1 MLNLGLSPRTT
12 ACPKR
17 YTHFPSRC
25 QSKLKFSSSLA
36 SLFVAALLITS
47 SSTYAGVVINEI
59 MYHPASGNPLESY
72 VELRNLDNV
81 ATNISGWRFTKG
93 IQFTF
98 PTNTTLGAGAYLVV
112 AADRTAFTNKYP
124 GVLNFV
130 AGFTGTISH
139 DVRLETAS
147 GALINEVQFSD
158 DGDWAV
164 RQMGPIM
171 YAHQGWVWYA
181 AQDGFG
187 SSLELINPALANSFA
202 HNWGASAVS
211 NGTPG
216 VANSISQT
224 NGAPF

>member
-59 MYHPASGNPLESY
+59 MYHPASGNLLESY
-72 VELRNLDNV
+72 VELRNIDNV
-81 ATNISGWRFTKG
+81 ATNISGWRLTKG

-98 PTNTTLGAGAYLVV
+98 PTNTALAPNAYLVV
-112 AADRTAFTNKYP
+112 AADRATFTNKYP

-130 AGFTGTISH
+130 AGFNSSIGH
-139 DVRLETAS
+139 HLRLENAN
-147 GALINEVQFSD
+147 GDLINEVQYSD
-158 DGDWAV
+158 DGEWAV
-164 RQMGPIM
+164 
-171 YAHQGWVWYA
+171 
-181 AQDGFG
+181 
-187 SSLELINPALANSFA
+187 
-202 HNWGASAVS
+202 
-211 NGTPG
+211 
-216 VANSISQT
+216 
-224 NGAPF
+224 